1 MYPNTHKENN
11 YSSSLHTVRKGFDDM
26 INGSKMKKTTIWG
39 GLFSALLLC
48 ALMAIMPFS
57 SMVDNPVSET
67 DYTESETAEQKDDPF
82 HLPETIEQVEWEYAL
97 EDELQGMRDV
107 NQKAFVHDGEISVL
121 TSSEPLHYLEAG
133 AWENIDTNIVPTA
146 FGWEVSKN
154 VFKTTFS
161 SDVGAGVAVQM
172 DPNVDPIIVGIAP
185 QIVTLDEA
193 GVAPEMHH
201 VAPSHDAISVG
212 GNVIRYPVADGYD
225 LDYEVSSVQM
235 KQNLVIRQQPVLDES
250 VAWFGLREIIRL
262 PAGYALFIGDE
273 VVGEEIVSTQELMT
287 IRSLET
293 GEVLAEIPVP
303 VVLEPGAEEQYTAT
317 FFVSFTNGQIVL
329 TTAIDTDWLMDE
341 DRVFPLSLDPTIKR
355 TSSTGG
361 YCYRYYA
368 YCYSGNSRYFYRYN
382 ARIYYL
388 PWSKYQFSS
397 SNAMPSGSTTSSVK
411 WKQYVGY
418 SNTWGSSSYDAAIMM
433 TCGTASRYSYSIA
446 SASCSSTLLGMPS
459 SSQYG
464 NTKARK
470 MVSSIW
476 NSPSV
481 GTFSTGTGWKTVTV
495 NSAYEGIITNA
506 ANNSASIGMTH
517 INTNSN
523 YYYMYARYGGSYDS
537 YLEITYTGGS
547 DSTPPS
553 ADFVPY
559 EVTSYKEGARTFF
572 TTLTDPAGIDTT
584 SSGNPRL
591 FYKIGSGSWTGV
603 SASSIGT
610 CSSSAAKCRFKATTA
625 SISAGDSVD
634 YYWAFQ
640 DLAYAA
646 GMAQSNNFATLPA
659 GGSGSPSSNT
669 PPSTVFNF
677 DVEDVA
683 NAGTA
688 RKMTILTTDVHAG
701 NRYTPSKWF
710 DRQVTYYD
718 DNDEYV
724 FEFDTS
730 DCGSGASSCF
740 YATSYY
746 FYSQWQMQW
755 TTSPSSGYN
764 GLGGTKSGDAK
775 FHKDDFGYLSIT
787 TNNGPGMNLIY
798 VYDSTSNKWA
808 MVGLGDA
815 STGIDEPLS
824 GGDVE
829 PSYRSSYGYTQAYNI
844 KVPGDITGTFG
855 KFDFNNTYS
864 SSKANW
870 MCVGTNGWIYFFRS
884 TSSNPICTSGYYYIY
899 STSYRWSGFAM
910 GSGYYGRM
918 ASSGEVSS
926 KVGRVAPTPD
936 IYAPEIVHSAL
947 KDSHS
952 RDRTFTFEI
961 TDAGDPPSGLNTS
974 SAAGVGPTL
983 YYTITDPD
991 GTVNAQQSKVL
1002 SPDDTRANCIASTC
1016 VWSAEL
1022 TDIERGASL
1031 SYHTTARD
1039 ISTVSS
1045 GTNSVTTSANSF
1057 EVGDPNK
1064 VFIIEWHDMGYTN
1077 SYTCTYQV
1085 KLYDVTNE
1093 IEFHYDT
1100 GCRVYYDYATVGYQD
1115 STRTKG
1121 ATLRTEQGYM
1131 AGGNPHTNNY
1141 RITTDA
1147 SSHSSETFTAGLTEI
1162 TNYQTAIAGNSNGM
1176 PYGYYCAS
1184 SYYWNSYK
1192 NGCDANLDMPDGFT
1206 FDYFGNTFNGSSST
1220 SRVMISRQGSMS
1232 LKSTSS
1238 TQPERA
1244 MTTWYTTMPKL
1255 PYSSNTY
1262 SRANLIAPWWG
1273 YYTSYYCYDNT
1284 ALDCGVRYRVMP
1296 FEGKGTDIDADITQD
1311 TSWDLVDSPIRVNP
1325 SGDYL
1330 SVNANLNI
1338 EPGVVVQVAQGKG
1351 ISFDGACDTFTVSG
1365 NDTDGDN
1372 NHVRFEGQYGQTW
1385 TGIAFTDSCTT
1396 TDGTNDRH
1404 QFSYVDFVNTSDYA
1418 IAAGSRHGS
1427 SPSSNANVGN
1437 FTMDHVTFSNVK
1449 GAVSH
1454 GSGQGTVF
1462 DISDFEVNDASES
1475 CFLFPDDAIVTLTDG
1490 EMDGCNS
1497 DNSYQHGAVTDATSG
1512 ASSSST
1518 GTASGSLT
1526 VENVAI
1532 TDSEANLIRSFAEN
1546 IYISNV
1552 SATSSANQARYA
1564 LRLLGSGGSGTHS
1577 AVINN
1582 FTATSYGYGVKI
1594 GAEDS
1599 YSLTNVDIGTS
1610 TLTLSPGTSTTSG
1623 PVGDDAVIDSLEAG
1637 GMGIQ
1642 RTLPTMSNI
1651 DLGTGDLT
1659 ITGNSPSSTQ
1669 TSISDLDAGGIG
1681 VSGCGYNLYFGN
1693 VDISDTSDTGYL
1705 SGSCSS
1711 SAAQNTILVEGGTM
1725 ASSQSSNN
1733 IIYARN
1739 SKITLGGV
1747 AITGQ
1752 TAMGNYVAKASTNGR
1767 ITLIDVTFGGND
1779 CADAG
1784 GDAGNCWLEVSS
1796 SSGSIW
1802 LGGIGTATTF
1812 KEKNSVRT
1820 LKPGTTVT
1828 SFVMDSSGASL
1839 FMIGTQVTDSNG
1851 EADVWTISGT
1861 CVSAGCSSHDHGT
1874 YFDAYGPAGIHSAA
1888 NTSFGLGDDTFL
1900 RLTQPPITLSDS
1912 GMDCAY
1918 LATNQSMSALDTAGD
1933 GIYILDDGSILLDAD
1948 LTLDGCTIQMT
1959 ESKFII
1965 RSDATN
1971 SPTLTINN
1979 GGELEMIK
1987 GSGGTFSELKAAS
2000 AAYPLHITLGDGG
2013 TLDLQGVY
2021 ARNFAQDSTQQGA
2034 LIIGPGATVSLTDGT
2049 VVYGDAASSKDM
2061 ATIKVNGGTL
2071 SVLDASVINNGGTG
2085 TGIWF
2090 EQTSSTL
2097 SDITVSNA
2105 EVGMKSH
2112 NAAPIVNGF
2121 TLSNNDVGLDFYGG
2135 MSLPTIYRSTLLSGE
2150 SNGWT
2155 TYGFDLSSLIGK
2167 QYVQLGFES
2176 VFAGGNAH
2184 PRYNYYTSKYYNIY
2198 DRMQYEVT
2206 LDNGAVFNYSIDQAG
2221 KDSAGYW
2228 DDPTSDSSDYGGWGN
2243 YSCGLY
2249 GYVQNP
2255 AYRDYGYYYYFH
2267 NYGPYTQSSN
2277 GYYGANAEPDQFG
2290 FRWEAGETSTASSL
2304 YYPYH
2309 YWGYYWPSSQFGS
2322 NYQGGIYEPPS
2333 GFDGLWSNYNV
2344 CIDYAYT
2351 YYQSPGTGARLAMPI
2366 IDTLNTGTNSGTSG
2380 NIVGLKL
2387 YIDVLHKGADYYQDR
2402 LDFVGRSSNNH
2413 NDMGDWARESG
2424 KPTFTQGT
2432 ITGADI
2438 GIEIGG
2444 NFAAAVVENV
2454 EITSPTTTG
2463 LKVSGSTAS
2472 SFDYLNV
2479 SGGSYGA
2486 YTTLTSRGK
2495 LHLKNIDFDNQGVA
2509 GVSYLKDIAGSI
2521 SGSVTNSAGAA
2532 ISYGVLTTAER
2543 NLGIDLSGNA
2553 IGVLTAGSGDINLE
2567 GNTFANA
2574 KDFVISGS
2582 STVTFIDGTVDE
2594 STVDVSGNGVF
2605 NRARS
2610 LIASITADSNDV
2622 VGAEVYLMD
2631 SSGKPTGNGVTDA
2644 NGDADGIIYYTAVVN
2659 KAGLTNPVL
2668 AGYKLATVAQIG
2680 AYSSSTADFRYYY
2693 DSVTLDANAATIAD
2707 VALTNKFDARV
2718 CYSFTSTSY
2727 HMIAPCA
2734 SSLSTNG
2741 KRTIGTMVEYG
2752 YYGAVDWDMS
2762 GKTIMVDAPY
2772 MYLKGKSG
2780 TNINDWSDSTIIN
2793 TGSYDYYGTTNYRS
2807 TYPYNAKFHVE
2818 NSTMIALS
2826 GVDENTGVPFGFDL
2840 GYYAWSDVNPYY
2852 KNSTFIGL
2860 QTIAAANEYGNVM
2873 PDRFVVEDNIIV
2885 SNTPVVPGSTSFYYD
2900 EMCVVNGAVNG
2911 ASVARNQFSG
2921 CAIGVRSMNT
2931 IYSYYYGRST
2941 WGADNM
2947 TIEGNTFDG
2956 GVLDVWFAL
2965 GSYSD
2970 DNVVKDNIHTGATQT
2985 EYAIYAQDRNTVR
2998 PVIEGNTIYNSK
3010 EPIYMRGAL
3019 GWDISENT
3027 IYGDGNS
3034 GHAGIYVKDGYGS
3047 IDGNILIDADGGIL
3061 VDGLSYGYS
3070 ASVTNNEIYQS
3081 NGRTAVS
3088 AVGIWAEDCG
3098 TSTLETGGNDITIM
3112 GNALVTDG
3120 CDIEDTGSVFT
3131 GTGGSGGMVYTVNIM
3146 AGYFAPQNLS
3156 INEGDTVKWRL
3167 QNYSS
3172 GTNYQHGTISN
3183 DTDGSGSPLWDSGAM
3198 NLGGTFTHLFTTA
3211 GTYNY
3216 SCTNHPTTMWGT
3228 ITVASGSTSSFT
3240 SIGLDVVGSNDD
3252 VSLNGTEISG
3262 FTTAYEQSGGSLF
3275 LNGGADLEGG
3285 DYAVDI
3291 DGTDVSSDGG
3301 MLSATSATGVGLYFT
3316 GGGALAL
3323 VDLSTDAPQGVYI
3336 DGSTDGLFDWNG
3348 GTVYSGTGLYAVDKA
3363 EGDIQNMTW
3372 TDASTQIYAGSDTKI
3387 TSVGNTL
3394 DENKLVVVTGAEVH
3408 EANLLDLNVNH
3419 LGAASSNVGLL
3430 ITSESGN
3437 KAAYVSPDMR
3447 NTGVLAVGTSG
3458 DAGDLSDWFGNVD
3471 NPSDDLMPGV
3481 MSSDGAGE
3489 DFMATWDET
3498 NLFLALTGVD
3508 MDNGDLMIFLD
3519 TADDGSTDGWEW
3531 DGTTPS
3537 LGYSANYAFW
3547 AEDGSDSP
3555 NDGDTTY
3562 SYSLKKWR
3570 GDKWDDSLGCTNM
3583 AAHVGWTDNTNTEL
3597 KIPWDCIGSPSN
3609 RWVRMSVVV
3618 LEETGGVVAS
3628 NHPSTGYLSMNL
3640 GKANLGDG
3648 TLSDE
3653 RLNYRSYIGSN
3664 SPSPSEDYNILAKV
3678 AADCAEDWG
3687 NIDGLDMSENRDEDI
3702 DILRACPIITG
3713 IEDVSYDEDSGAQTI
3728 SLTDKADDVQDSAAS
3743 LSWTL
3748 ESDVDADGDLLTVVL
3763 VAHDLTITPKDN
3775 EFGTYLILL
3784 TVEDSNGLSASKSM
3798 LITVNNVNDA
3808 PTICNTGRTD
3818 CMPVFSDDGFDNLNV
3833 LDEGFGSHSKPLGL
3847 IANSAG
3853 SYITDQANEQ
3863 TQTLSN
3869 SENVPQ
3875 AYIFGAS
3882 VPAECGAFSVAVANN
3897 ELSITEVADNELGG
3911 VCTVTLTLSDG
3922 ASVNDAATSV
3932 DVDFTVN
3939 PVNDVPVIPEYDVN
3953 TDAHL
3958 TTGEGVAVATPWS
3971 VSVTEDTGCVNAVC
3985 ANTDALTFDLSGLK
3999 ADNDHNDADLTWT
4012 WVETSSCD
4020 VDNYFEDISFN
4031 GNDLEFTLIQDAAT
4045 NVPSEEIDFLDD
4057 GGIHQQVPLSGEYC
4071 PIKVVLSDSPSAPS
4085 YIPNY
4090 GLTTA
4095 TYNQETTSTIFSIR
4109 VENTREMVADYL
4121 LDVDTGFDFN
4131 SVNFIMPGTNIPIDV
4146 DIQHEGDEGPY
4157 KYDQLLKVQ
4166 FLSNGAG
4173 GLATRDTQFIVPPAW
4188 GQSVSLG
4195 SKVLIDESTT
4205 RVGVRVDVLT
4215 CKAASC
4221 PSPSAATPTDFITN
4235 SPAAHR
4241 AADTPNSAWS
4251 EPGAIGYDATTGV
4264 YSQRRPALE
4273 DGNWSNNAMFSSLI
4287 ASDPSGILDSG
4298 QDLPVMV
4305 DTMAPSAV
4313 PSFAPGLV
4321 AISAAGLFVAGLMLA
4336 SQRRIDDDEEFV
4348 QSALV
4353 DDEQAVSPV
4362 IATILMV
4369 AITVVLSGVV
4379 YVWASDLAD
4388 QPSKSVPRI
4397 AFKVEKTD
4405 PGTNGYWSIIVT
4417 SAKEPI
4423 ATQATVV
4430 MVEWVN
4436 DTGSQI
4442 ESFKLSDSEGTYGF
4456 APVNSESF
4464 ITFSDSIKCEA
4475 ADECT
4480 STYGDGD
4487 AIHIRMSDPSGF
4499 LLKDN
4504 GVRVTLKYV
4513 PQGVGTA
4520 SVLKTFNLEI

>member
-1 MYPNTHKENN
+1 MYPNTHKGNKD
-11 YSSSLHTVRKGFDDM
+11 SSGLHTVRKGFDDM

-57 SMVDNPVSET
+57 SMVDNQVSET
-67 DYTESETAEQKDDPF
+67 DYTGSETAEQKDDPF
-82 HLPETIEQVEWEYAL
+82 RLPETIEQVDWEYAL
-97 EDELQGMRDV
+97 EDELQGMRDL

-121 TSSEPLHYLEAG
+121 TSSDPLHYLEAG
-133 AWENIDTNIVPTA
+133 VWEDIDTNIVPTA
-146 FGWEVSKN
+146 FGWEVTKN
-154 VFKTTFS
+154 IFKTSFA

-193 GVAPEMHH
+193 GVAPSMHH
-201 VAPSHDAISVG
+201 VGPAHDAISVG
-212 GNVIRYPVADGYD
+212 GNVIRYPVAEGYD
-225 LDYEVSSVQM
+225 LDYEVSSLQM
-235 KQNLVIRQQPVLDES
+235 KQNLIIRQQPVIDES

-262 PAGYALFIGDE
+262 PAGYALFIGNE
-273 VVGEEIVSTQELMT
+273 EVGEEIVSTQELMT

-303 VVLEPGAEEQYTAT
+303 MVMEPGAEEQYTAT
-317 FFVSFTNGQIVL
+317 YFVSFTNGQITL
-329 TTAIDTDWLMDE
+329 TTAIDADWLMDE

-355 TSSTGG
+355 VSSAGG
-361 YCYRYYA
+361 YCYRYYNN
-368 YCYSGNSRYFYRYN
+368 CYSGDYRYFYRNYGT
-382 ARIYYL
+382 IYYL
-388 PWSKYQFSS
+388 PWNKYQFGS
-397 SNAMPSGSTTSSVK
+397 SNAMPSGATTSSVK
-411 WKQYVGY
+411 WKQYVTY

-433 TCGTASRYSYSIA
+433 TCGTASQYSYSIA
-446 SASCSSTLLGMPS
+446 SASCSSTPLPVSAG
-459 SSQYG
+459 YG
-464 NTKARK
+464 GTAQAK

-481 GTFSTGTGWKTVTV
+481 GTFTTGTGWKTVTL
-495 NSAYEGIITNA
+495 SSSKASIITNA
-506 ANNSASIGMTH
+506 ANNSDAIGMTH
-517 INTNSN
+517 INNNNN
-523 YYYMYARYGGSYDS
+523 YYYMYAYNYNTYNS

-547 DSTPPS
+547 DGAAPS

-572 TTLTDPAGIDTT
+572 TTLSDGAGIDTT

-591 FYKIGSGSWTGV
+591 YYKINSGSWTGV
-603 SASSIGT
+603 SATSIGT
-610 CSSSAAKCRFKATTA
+610 CSSSASKCQFKATTA

-640 DLAYAA
+640 DLAYSA
-646 GMAQSNNFATLPA
+646 GMALSNNFATLPA
-659 GGSGSPSSNT
+659 GGSGSPSST
-669 PPSTVFNF
+669 TAPTTVFNF
-677 DVEDVA
+677 DVDDVA

-688 RKMTILTTDVHAG
+688 NKMTILVTDVHAG
-701 NRYTPSKWF
+701 AQFTPTKWF

-718 DNDEYV
+718 SSDEYV
-724 FEFDTS
+724 FEYDTS
-730 DCGSGASSCF
+730 DCGSGSSSCF
-740 YATSYY
+740 WAASYY
-746 FYSQWQMQW
+746 FYSQWEMKW
-755 TTSPSSGYN
+755 TTTPSSGYN
-764 GLGGTKSGDAK
+764 GLGGTTSGSTK
-775 FHKDDFGYLSIT
+775 FHKDDGGYLTIT

-815 STGIDEPLS
+815 TTGIDEPLT
-824 GGDVE
+824 GGNVE
-829 PSYRSSYGYTQAYNI
+829 STYRTTYGYTQAYNI

-855 KFDFNNTYS
+855 KFDFNATYS

-870 MCVGTNGWIYFFRS
+870 MCVSTNGWIYFFRS
-884 TSSNPICTSGYYYIY
+884 TNSNPICTSGYYYIY

-918 ASSGEVSS
+918 ASSGSVSS

-936 IYAPEIVHSAL
+936 IYAPAVDHSPM

-952 RDRTFTFEI
+952 RDRTFTFTI

-974 SAAGVGPTL
+974 SAVGVGPTL
-983 YYTITDPD
+983 YYTITDVD
-991 GTVNAQQSKVL
+991 GTVNAEQSKVL
-1002 SPDDTRANCIASTC
+1002 SPDDTRANCVADTC

-1022 TDIERGASL
+1022 TDLVRGSSI
-1031 SYHTTARD
+1031 SYHMEARD

-1045 GTNSVTTSANSF
+1045 GVNIVTTSATSF
-1057 EVGDPNK
+1057 EVGDPTK

-1077 SYTCTYQV
+1077 LFTCTYQV
-1085 KLYDVTNE
+1085 RLYDVTNE

-1100 GCRVYYDYATVGYQD
+1100 GCQVYYDYATVGYQD

-1121 ATLRTEQGYM
+1121 ATLRTEKGYLY
-1131 AGGNPHTNNY
+1131 GGNPHTNNY

-1147 SSHSSETFTAGLTEI
+1147 NSHSSETFTAGLTEI
-1162 TNYQTAIAGNSNGM
+1162 TNYQTAISGSSTGM

-1184 SYYWNSYK
+1184 SSYWNSYK
-1192 NGCDANLDMPDGFT
+1192 AGCDANIDLPDGFT

-1220 SRVMISRQGSMS
+1220 SRVMINRMGAMY

-1238 TQPERA
+1238 TAPERA

-1255 PYSSNTY
+1255 PYSGNAF

-1273 YYTSYYCYDNT
+1273 YYTSYYCYDT
-1284 ALDCGVRYRVMP
+1284 TSLDCGVRYRVMP
-1296 FEGKGTDIDADITQD
+1296 FEGKGTDVDADITQD
-1311 TSWDLVDSPIRVNP
+1311 TSWDLVDSPIRINP

-1351 ISFDGACDTFTVSG
+1351 ISFDGACDEFTISG
-1365 NDTDGDN
+1365 NDTD
-1372 NHVRFEGQYGQTW
+1372 HVRFEGQYGQTW
-1385 TGIAFTDSCTT
+1385 TGIAFTNSCGLT
-1396 TDGTNDRH
+1396 TDGSGGEGRH
-1404 QFSYVDFVNTSDYA
+1404 MFSHVDFVNTTDYA

-1497 DNSYQHGAVTDATSG
+1497 DNSYQHGAVTDATS
-1512 ASSSST
+1512 ASGSST

-1526 VENVAI
+1526 IENVVI

-1552 SATSSANQARYA
+1552 SASSSGYQQRYA

-1582 FTATSYGYGVKI
+1582 FTATSYGYGAKI
-1594 GAEDS
+1594 TAED
-1599 YSLTNVDIGTS
+1599 YYKLTNVNIGVHA
-1610 TLTLSPGTSTTSG
+1610 LTISPGTSTANG
-1623 PVGDDAVIDSLEAG
+1623 PVGADAVIDVLTAG
-1637 GMGIQ
+1637 SVWID
-1642 RTLPTMSNI
+1642 RTLPTMSDITLQN
-1651 DLGTGDLT
+1651 DLT
-1659 ITGNSPSSTQ
+1659 ISGNSPSSAQ
-1669 TSISDLDAGGIG
+1669 TRITDLDASGIS
-1681 VSGCGYNLYFGN
+1681 VTGCGYNLYFGN

-1711 SAAQNTILVEGGTM
+1711 SAAPNTILVEGGTM

-1747 AITGQ
+1747 DITGQ

-1767 ITLIDVTFGGND
+1767 ITLIDVTFRGDD
-1779 CADAG
+1779 CADAS
-1784 GDAGNCWLEVSS
+1784 GDTGDCWLEVSS

-1812 KEKNSVRT
+1812 KEKDGIRT

-1828 SFVMDSSGASL
+1828 TFALDNMGSSL
-1839 FMIGTQVTDSNG
+1839 FMVGTQVTGANG
-1851 EADVWTISGT
+1851 EADAWTISGSCDT
-1861 CVSAGCSSHDHGT
+1861 NGCSSHDYGT
-1874 YFDAYGPAGIHSAA
+1874 YFDAYGPAGINSSANA
-1888 NTSFGLGDDTFL
+1888 SFGIGDDTFL
-1900 RLTQPPITLSDS
+1900 KLSQPPITLGDS
-1912 GMDCAY
+1912 GMDCAW
-1918 LATNQSMSALDTAGD
+1918 LAANSTMSALDPAPKD
-1933 GIYILDDGSILLDAD
+1933 GVYILDDGSILLDAD
-1948 LTLDGCTIQMT
+1948 LSLDGCTIQMT

-1971 SPTLTINN
+1971 SPTLSISN
-1979 GGELEMIK
+1979 GGKLVMIK
-1987 GSGGTFSELKAAS
+1987 GVGGTFSELKAAS
-2000 AAYPLHITLGDGG
+2000 AAYPMHIAIGDGG

-2034 LIIGPGATVSLTDGT
+2034 LIVGPGATVSLTDGT
-2049 VVYGDAASSKDM
+2049 VVYGDAASSTDM
-2061 ATIKVNGGTL
+2061 ATIKVDGGFL
-2071 SVLDASVINNGGTG
+2071 SVDDASVINNGGTG

-2112 NAAPIVNGF
+2112 NAAPEVNGF
-2121 TLSNNDVGLDFYGG
+2121 TLSNNDVGLAFYGG

-2155 TYGFDLSSLIGK
+2155 TYAFDLSSLIGSGR
-2167 QYVQLGFES
+2167 YVQLGFES
-2176 VFAGGNAH
+2176 VYAGGNAH
-2184 PRYNYYTSKYYNIY
+2184 PRYNYATSKYYNIY

-2206 LDNGAVFNYSIDQAG
+2206 LDDGTVFNYSLDQAG

-2228 DDPTSDSSDYGGWGN
+2228 NDQTSENADYGGWGN

-2249 GYVQNP
+2249 GYSQNP
-2255 AYRDYGYYYYFH
+2255 AYQDYGYWYYFH
-2267 NYGPYTQSSN
+2267 YYGPYTMSSN
-2277 GYYGANAEPDQFG
+2277 GYYGADAEPDDFG
-2290 FRWEAGETSTASSL
+2290 FRWEEGETSTASSL

-2309 YWGYYWPSSQFGS
+2309 YWGYYWPVSQFGS
-2322 NYQGGIYEPPS
+2322 NYQGGIYAPPS
-2333 GFDGLWSNYNV
+2333 GFDGLWGNYNV

-2351 YYQSPGTGARLAMPI
+2351 YYQSPGTGNRLAMPI
-2366 IDTLNTGTNSGTSG
+2366 IDVQNTGTNPGTSG

-2387 YIDVLHKGADYYQDR
+2387 YIDVLHHNADYYQDR
-2402 LDFVGRSSNNH
+2402 LDFVGRSSNDHDN
-2413 NDMGDWARESG
+2413 MGDWARESG
-2424 KPTFTQGT
+2424 KPTFTAGT

-2444 NFAAAVVENV
+2444 NFAAAEVQNVV
-2454 EITSPTTTG
+2454 ISSPTTAG
-2463 LKVSGSTAS
+2463 LKVSGSTAA
-2472 SFDYLNV
+2472 SFDNLVV
-2479 SGGSYGA
+2479 SGGNYGA

-2495 LHLKNIDFDNQGVA
+2495 LHLTNVDFDNQGVA
-2509 GVSYLKDIAGSI
+2509 GVSYLKDMAGTLSGSI
-2521 SGSVTNSAGAA
+2521 TNSAGAA
-2532 ISYGVLTTAER
+2532 VSYGALTTGEI

-2553 IGVLTAGSGDINLE
+2553 IGVSTAGSGDINLD
-2567 GNTFANA
+2567 GNTFANTN
-2574 KDFVISGS
+2574 DFVISGS
-2582 STVTFIDGTVDE
+2582 STVTFVDGTVDE
-2594 STVDVSGNGVF
+2594 DTVDVTGNGVF

-2610 LIASITADSNDV
+2610 LIASLTADSNDV

-2631 SSGKPTGNGVTDA
+2631 SSGKPTGTGVTDA
-2644 NGDADGIIYYTAVVN
+2644 NGDAIGIIYYTAVVN

-2668 AGYKLATVAQIG
+2668 SGYRLATVAQIG
-2680 AYSSSTADFRYYY
+2680 TYSSSNADFRYYY
-2693 DSVTLDANAATIAD
+2693 DSVTLDPDAATTAD
-2707 VALTNKFDARV
+2707 VSLTDKFDARI
-2718 CYSFTSTSY
+2718 CYGFSSASY
-2727 HMIAPCA
+2727 SMVAQCA
-2734 SSLSTNG
+2734 SGLSTNG
-2741 KRTIGTMVEYG
+2741 KRTIGSLTEYG

-2762 GKTIMVDAPY
+2762 GKTIMVDAPF
-2772 MYLKGKSG
+2772 MYIRGESG
-2780 TNINDWSDSTIIN
+2780 TNINNWSDSTIIN
-2793 TGSYDYYGTTNYRS
+2793 TGAYSYYGTTRYS
-2807 TYPYNAKFHVE
+2807 ATYPYNAKFHVE

-2826 GVDENTGVPFGFDL
+2826 GVDDNTGVPNGFDL
-2840 GYYAWSDVNPYY
+2840 GYYAWSDLNPHY

-2860 QTIAAANEYGNVM
+2860 ATIAAANEYGNVM
-2873 PDRFVVEDNIIV
+2873 PDEFIVEDNIIV
-2885 SNTPVVPGSTSFYYD
+2885 SNTPVIPGSTSFFYD
-2900 EMCVVNGAVNG
+2900 EMCVVNGGVNDAVI
-2911 ASVARNQFSG
+2911 ARNKFYD
-2921 CAIGVRSMNT
+2921 CAIGVRSMNM
-2931 IYSYYYGRST
+2931 IYYSYYTQSE

-2947 TIEGNTFDG
+2947 TIEDNSFDG

-2970 DNVVKDNIHTGATQT
+2970 DNVVRNNIHTGATQT

-3019 GWDISENT
+3019 DWEISDNT
-3027 IYGDGNS
+3027 IYGDGNA

-3047 IDGNILIDADGGIL
+3047 IDGNTLVDADGGIL
-3061 VDGLSYGYS
+3061 VDGLSYGYT
-3070 ASVTNNEIYQS
+3070 ASVTNNVIYQS

-3146 AGYFAPQNLS
+3146 ESYFSPQNLNIS
-3156 INEGDTVKWRL
+3156 EGDTVKWRL
-3167 QNYSS
+3167 QNYSA

-3183 DTDGSGSPLWDSGAM
+3183 DTDGSGVPLWDSGAM
-3198 NLGGTFTHLFTTA
+3198 NLGASFTHLFDTA
-3211 GTYNY
+3211 GTYEY
-3216 SCTNHPTTMWGT
+3216 KCTNHPSTMWGT

-3252 VSLNGTEISG
+3252 ISLNGTEISG

-3275 LNGGADLEGG
+3275 LNGGANLEGG

-3301 MLSATSATGVGLYFT
+3301 MLSATSETGVGLYFT

-3323 VDLSTDAPQGVYI
+3323 VDLSTDASRGVYI

-3372 TDASTQIYAGSDTKI
+3372 SAASTQIYAGSDTKI

-3394 DENKLVVVTGAEVH
+3394 DVDKLIVVTGAEVH

-3419 LGAASSNVGLL
+3419 LGAASTNVGLM
-3430 ITSESGN
+3430 IISDSGN

-3447 NTGVLAVGTSG
+3447 NTGILAVAG
-3458 DAGDLSDWFGNVD
+3458 DAGDLSDWVGNVD

-3508 MDNGDLMIFLD
+3508 MDNADLMIFLD
-3519 TADDGSTDGWEW
+3519 TADDGSTDGWKW

-3583 AAHVGWTDNTNTEL
+3583 AAHIGWTDNSNTEL

-3618 LEETGGVVAS
+3618 LEESGGTVAS
-3628 NHPSTGYLSMNL
+3628 NHPSSGYLSINL
-3640 GKANLGDG
+3640 GKSNLGDG

-3678 AADCAEDWG
+3678 NADCAEDWG

-3713 IEDVSYDEDSGAQTI
+3713 VEDVSYDEDSGAHTI
-3728 SLTDKADDVQDSAAS
+3728 SLTDKADDVQDSQAS

-3763 VAHDLTITPKDN
+3763 VGHDLIITPKDH

-3784 TVEDSNGLSASKSM
+3784 TVEDSNGLSVSKSM
-3798 LITVNNVNDA
+3798 LITINNVNDA

-3875 AYIFGAS
+3875 AYTFVAS
-3882 VPAECGAFSVAVANN
+3882 VPSECDAFSVAVANN
-3897 ELSITEVADNELGG
+3897 ELTITEVADNEKGG
-3911 VCTVTLTLSDG
+3911 VCTITLSLSDG
-3922 ASVNDAATSV
+3922 ANVNDAATNV

-3953 TDAHL
+3953 TAAHI
-3958 TTGEGVAVATPWS
+3958 TTGEGIAVATPWS
-3971 VSVTEDTGCVNAVC
+3971 VTVIEDTGCLDAVC
-3985 ANTDALTFDLSGLK
+3985 ENTDALTFDLSGLK
-3999 ADNDHNDADLTWT
+3999 ADNDHNDVDLTWT
-4012 WVETSSCD
+4012 WEETSSCD

-4031 GNDLEFTLIQDAAT
+4031 GDDLEFTLIQDAAT

-4057 GGIHQQVPLSGEYC
+4057 GGIHQQVPLSGEFC
-4071 PIKVVLSDSPSAPS
+4071 PIKVVLSDTLDAPS

-4090 GLTTA
+4090 DLLSTA
-4095 TYNQETTSTIFSIR
+4095 TYNQESTSTIFSIR
-4109 VENTREMVADYL
+4109 VDNTREMVADYL
-4121 LDVDTGFDFN
+4121 LDVDYGFDFN

-4146 DIQHEGDEGPY
+4146 NIQHEGDEGPY

-4173 GLATRDTQFIVPPAW
+4173 GLTTRDTQFIVPPAW
-4188 GQSVSLG
+4188 GQSVNLG
-4195 SKVLIDESTT
+4195 SKVLVDESTN

-4221 PSPSAATPTDFITN
+4221 PSPSAATPTDFISN

-4241 AADTPNSAWS
+4241 AADTPNSPWS
-4251 EPGAIGYDATTGV
+4251 EPGAIGYDTTTGV

-4273 DGNWSNNAMFSSLI
+4273 DGNWSNNVMFSSLI
-4287 ASDPSGILDSG
+4287 ASDPSGILNSG
-4298 QDLPVMV
+4298 QDLPIMV

-4321 AISAAGLFVAGLMLA
+4321 AISAAGLFVAGLVLA
-4336 SQRRIDDDEEFV
+4336 SQRRMDDDEEFV

-4369 AITVVLSGVV
+4369 AITVVLAGVV

-4397 AFKVEKTD
+4397 AFKVEKTN

-4456 APVNSESF
+4456 APINSESF
-4464 ITFSDSIKCEA
+4464 ITFSDSIKCEE
-4475 ADECT
+4475 DQCT

-4487 AIHIRMSDPSGF
+4487 AIHIRMSDESGY
-4499 LLKDN
+4499 LLTD
-4504 GVRVTLKYV
+4504 GLRITLKYV
-4513 PQGVGTA
+4513 PQGLGTA
-4520 SVLKTFNLEI
+4520 SVLRTFNLEI

>member
-1 MYPNTHKENN
+1 
-11 YSSSLHTVRKGFDDM
+11 M

-48 ALMAIMPFS
+48 ALMALMPFS
-57 SMVDNPVSET
+57 SMVDNQVSET

-82 HLPETIEQVEWEYAL
+82 RLPETIEQVEWEYAL
-97 EDELQGMRDV
+97 EDELQGMRDI
-107 NQKAFVHDGEISVL
+107 NQKAFVHDGQISVL
-121 TSSEPLHYLEAG
+121 TSSDPLHYLEAG
-133 AWENIDTNIVPTA
+133 TWEDIDTNIVPTA
-146 FGWEVSKN
+146 FGWEVVKN
-154 VFKTTFS
+154 VFKTAFP

-193 GVAPEMHH
+193 GVAPSIHR
-201 VAPSHDAISVG
+201 VGPTHDAISVG

-225 LDYEVSSVQM
+225 LDYEVSSLEM

-262 PAGYALFIGDE
+262 PADYALFIGDE
-273 VVGEEIVSTQELMT
+273 MVGEEIVSTQEMMT

-303 VVLEPGAEEQYTAT
+303 VVLEPGAEEEYTAT
-317 FFVSFTNGQIVL
+317 YFVSFTNGQIIL

-355 TSSTGG
+355 VTNAGG

-368 YCYSGNSRYFYRYN
+368 NCYSGNYRYFYRNYGT
-382 ARIYYL
+382 IYYL
-388 PWSKYQFSS
+388 PWNKYQFTSA
-397 SNAMPSGSTTSSVK
+397 NAMPSGSTTTSVK
-411 WKQYVGY
+411 WKQYISY
-418 SNTWGSSSYDAAIMM
+418 SNTWGSNSYNAAIMM
-433 TCGTASRYSYSIA
+433 TCGTAARYSWSIA
-446 SASCSSTLLGMPS
+446 SATCSSTPLPVSMG
-459 SSQYG
+459 YG
-464 NTKARK
+464 GTAQRK

-481 GTFSTGTGWKTVTV
+481 GTFSTGTGWKTVTLSS
-495 NSAYEGIITNA
+495 SASSVITNA
-506 ANNSASIGMTH
+506 ANNSDAIGMTH
-517 INTNSN
+517 RNMNNN
-523 YYYMYARYGGSYDS
+523 YYYMYAYNTGSYNS
-537 YLEITYTGGS
+537 YLEITYFGGS
-547 DSTPPS
+547 DSTAPA
-553 ADFVPY
+553 ADFTPY

-572 TTLTDPAGIDTT
+572 TTLSDSAGIDTT

-591 FYKIGSGSWTGV
+591 YYKVNSGSWTGV
-603 SASSIGT
+603 SATSIGT
-610 CSSSAAKCRFKATTA
+610 CSSSAAKCQFKATTV
-625 SISAGDSVD
+625 SINAGDSVD

-640 DLAYAA
+640 DLAYSA

-659 GGSGSPSSNT
+659 GGSGSPSSTTAPTN
-669 PPSTVFNF
+669 VFTF
-677 DVEDVA
+677 DVDDVA

-688 RKMTILTTDVHAG
+688 KKMTILTTDVHAG
-701 NRYTPSKWF
+701 NRFTPTKWF

-718 DNDEYV
+718 SSDEYV

-730 DCGSGASSCF
+730 DCGTGANSCF

-755 TTSPSSGYN
+755 TTTPSNGYN
-764 GLGGTKSGDAK
+764 GMGGTASGNVK
-775 FHKDDFGYLSIT
+775 FHKDDGGYLSIT

-798 VYDSTSNKWA
+798 VYDSASNKWA
-808 MVGLGDA
+808 MVGLDT

-824 GGDVE
+824 GGDE
-829 PSYRSSYGYTQAYNI
+829 ESGARSTYGYTQAYNV

-855 KFDFNNTYS
+855 KFDFNATYS
-864 SSKANW
+864 SSKSNW
-870 MCVGTNGWIYFFRS
+870 MCVTTNGWLYFFRS
-884 TSSNPICTSGYYYIY
+884 TSSNPLCTSSYYNIY
-899 STSYRWSGFAM
+899 STSYKWSGFAM
-910 GSGYYGRM
+910 GTGYYGRM
-918 ASSGEVSS
+918 ASSGVVSS
-926 KVGRVAPTPD
+926 KVGNVAPTPD
-936 IYAPEIVHSAL
+936 VSPPEVDHGAM

-952 RDRTFTFEI
+952 RDRTFSFKVL
-961 TDAGDPPSGLNTS
+961 DAGDPPAGLNTT
-974 SAAGVGPTL
+974 SAVGVGPTL
-983 YYTITDPD
+983 YYTITDAD

-1002 SPDDTRANCIASTC
+1002 SPDDTRANCVSSSCT
-1016 VWSAEL
+1016 WSAEL
-1022 TDIERGASL
+1022 TDLERGSEI
-1031 SYHTTARD
+1031 SYHMTAED
-1039 ISTVSS
+1039 ISTASS
-1045 GTNSVTTSANSF
+1045 GINTVTTSANSF
-1057 EVGDPNK
+1057 EVGDPTK
-1064 VFIIEWHDMGYTN
+1064 VFIVEWHDMGYT
-1077 SYTCTYQV
+1077 STYTCNYQV
-1085 KLYDVTNE
+1085 KMYDVTNE

-1100 GCRVYYDYATVGYQD
+1100 NCKASYDYATVGYQD

-1121 ATLRTEQGYM
+1121 ATLRSSAGYING
-1131 AGGNPHTNNY
+1131 ANPHANNY

-1147 SSHSSETFTAGLTEI
+1147 NGHGSETFTAGLTEI
-1162 TNYQTAIAGNSNGM
+1162 TNYQTAIAGSSNGY

-1184 SYYWNSYK
+1184 SYYWNTYK
-1192 NGCDANLDMPDGFT
+1192 AGCDANIDMPDGFT
-1206 FDYFGNTFNGSSST
+1206 FEYFGNTFNGSDST
-1220 SRVMISRQGSMS
+1220 SRVMINRMGAMY

-1238 TQPERA
+1238 TSPERA
-1244 MTTWYTTMPKL
+1244 MTTWYSNMPDL
-1255 PYSSNTY
+1255 PYSSNTF

-1273 YYTSYYCYDNT
+1273 YYSSYYCYDNS

-1338 EPGVVVQVAQGKG
+1338 EAGVVVQVAQGKG
-1351 ISFDGACDTFTVSG
+1351 ISFDGGCDTFTVTG

-1372 NHVRFEGQYGQTW
+1372 NHVLFEGQYSQTW
-1385 TGIAFTDSCTT
+1385 TGIAFTNSCTT
-1396 TDGTNDRH
+1396 GTDDRH
-1404 QFSYVDFVNTSDYA
+1404 QFSYVDFANTTDYA

-1437 FTMDHVTFSNVK
+1437 FTMDHVTFTNVK

-1462 DISDFEVNDASES
+1462 DISHFEVNDASES
-1475 CFLFPDDAIVTLTDG
+1475 CFLFPEDSIVTLYDG
-1490 EMDGCNS
+1490 SMDGCNQDYS
-1497 DNSYQHGAVTDATSG
+1497 MQHGAVTDATSG
-1512 ASSSST
+1512 ASGTSS
-1518 GTASGSLT
+1518 GTVGGSLT
-1526 VENVAI
+1526 IENVSIAN
-1532 TDSEANLIRSFAEN
+1532 SEANLIRSFAED

-1552 SATSSANQARYA
+1552 SASNTAGLHDSVFARYS
-1564 LRLLGSGGSGTHS
+1564 LRLLGSGGSGSHQ

-1582 FTATSYGYGVKI
+1582 FDATMYDYGAKITA
-1594 GAEDS
+1594 ADS
-1599 YSLTNVDIGTS
+1599 YSLTNVNVGDHRMA
-1610 TLTLSPGTSTTSG
+1610 LFPGTTTTVG
-1623 PVGDDAVIDSLEAG
+1623 PVGDDAVVDTLTAG
-1637 GMGIQ
+1637 SMEIS
-1642 RTLPTMSNI
+1642 RTLPTMSDI

-1659 ITGNSPSSTQ
+1659 IMGNSPSSAQAT
-1669 TSISDLDAGGIG
+1669 ISDLEAGGIS
-1681 VSGCGYNLYFGN
+1681 VTGCGYNLHFI
-1693 VDISDTSDTGYL
+1693 DAAISDTSDTGYL

-1711 SAAQNTILVEGGTM
+1711 SAAPNTIFVEGGTM
-1725 ASSQSSNN
+1725 ASSTSSNN
-1733 IIYARN
+1733 MIYARN

-1747 AITGQ
+1747 DITGQ

-1767 ITLIDVTFGGND
+1767 ITLIDVSFGGND

-1784 GDAGNCWLEVSS
+1784 GDTGDCWLEVSS

-1812 KEKNSVRT
+1812 KEKDGIRT

-1828 SFVMDSSGASL
+1828 SFVMDGSGASL
-1839 FMIGTQVTDSNG
+1839 FMVGSQVTDSNG
-1851 EADVWTISGT
+1851 EADVWTISGSCDT
-1861 CVSAGCSSHDHGT
+1861 NGCSSHDHGT

-1888 NTSFGLGDDTFL
+1888 NTTFGIGDDTFL

-1912 GMDCAY
+1912 GMDCTWLSNNA
-1918 LATNQSMSALDTAGD
+1918 SMSALDPDGD
-1933 GIYILDDGSILLDAD
+1933 DIYVLDDGSILLEAD
-1948 LTLDGCTIQMT
+1948 LSLDGCTLRLT
-1959 ESKFII
+1959 ESKFIV
-1965 RSDATN
+1965 RSDAT
-1971 SPTLTINN
+1971 STPTLTISN

-1987 GSGGTFSELKAAS
+1987 GAGGTFSELKAAS
-2000 AAYPLHITLGDGG
+2000 SAYPLHISIEDGG
-2013 TLDLQGVY
+2013 TLDLQGTY

-2034 LIIGPGATVSLTDGT
+2034 LIVGPGATVSLTDGS
-2049 VVYGDAASSKDM
+2049 VVYGDAASSTDM
-2061 ATIKVNGGTL
+2061 ATIKVDRGTL
-2071 SVLDASVINNGGTG
+2071 YANDASVINNGGTG

-2090 EQTSSTL
+2090 EQTASTL

-2112 NAAPIVNGF
+2112 NAAPVVNGF
-2121 TLSNNDVGLDFYGG
+2121 TLSNNEVGLDFFGG
-2135 MSLPTIYRSTLLSGE
+2135 MSLPTIYRSTILSGE
-2150 SNGWT
+2150 STGWQT
-2155 TYGFDLSSLIGK
+2155 HSLDLTSLIGK

-2206 LDNGAVFNYSIDQAG
+2206 LTDGTVFNYSLDQAG

-2228 DDPTSDSSDYGGWGN
+2228 DDSTSDNSDYGGWGN
-2243 YSCGLY
+2243 YSCSYY
-2249 GYVQNP
+2249 GYTQNP
-2255 AYRDYGYYYYFH
+2255 AFRDYGYYYYFH
-2267 NYGPYTQSSN
+2267 NYGPYGSN
-2277 GYYGANAEPDQFG
+2277 GYYDEPDQLG

-2309 YWGYYWPSSQFGS
+2309 YWGYYWPTSQFGN
-2322 NYQGGIYEPPS
+2322 NYQGGLYAPPE
-2333 GFDGLWSNYNV
+2333 GFNGLWGNYNV

-2351 YYQSPGTGARLAMPI
+2351 YYQNPGTGARMAMPI
-2366 IDTLNTGTNSGTSG
+2366 IDVQNQGTNSGTSG
-2380 NIVGLKL
+2380 TIAGLKL

-2402 LDFVGRSSNNH
+2402 YDFVARASNDH

-2424 KPTFTQGT
+2424 KPTFTEGT
-2432 ITGADI
+2432 ITGADV

-2444 NFAAAVVENV
+2444 NYAAAVVENV
-2454 EITSPTTTG
+2454 DISSPSETG
-2463 LKVSGSTAS
+2463 LRVDGSTAA

-2479 SGGSYGA
+2479 SGGNYGA
-2486 YTTLTSRGK
+2486 YATMTSRGK
-2495 LHLKNIDFDNQGVA
+2495 LHLTNIDFDNQVVA
-2509 GVSYLKDIAGSI
+2509 GVSYLKDTTGALSGSI
-2521 SGSVTNSAGAA
+2521 TNSAGAA
-2532 ISYGVLTTAER
+2532 VSYGALTTAEI
-2543 NLGIDLSGNA
+2543 NLGIDLASNA
-2553 IGVLTAGSGDINLE
+2553 IGVATAGSGDINLN
-2567 GNTFANA
+2567 GNTFANSQ
-2574 KDFVISGS
+2574 DFLISGS
-2582 STVTFIDGTVDE
+2582 STVTFVDGTVDE
-2594 STVDVSGNGVF
+2594 TTVSVTGNGVF

-2610 LIASITADSNDV
+2610 LVATITADTNNV

-2631 SSGKPTGNGVTDA
+2631 GGGKPTGTGVTDA
-2644 NGDADGIIYYTAVVN
+2644 NGDAVGITYFTAVVN
-2659 KAGLTNPVL
+2659 KAGLTNPAL
-2668 AGYKLATVAQIG
+2668 SGYKLATVAKVG
-2680 AYSSSTADFRYYY
+2680 TYSTSNADFRYYY
-2693 DSVTLDANAATIAD
+2693 DGVTLDANAPTTAA
-2707 VALTNKFDARV
+2707 VSLTNKFDVRV
-2718 CYSFTSTSY
+2718 CYGFSSSSY
-2727 HMIAPCA
+2727 NMIAQCA
-2734 SSLSTNG
+2734 GYLSTNG
-2741 KRTIGTMVEYG
+2741 KRTIGSLVEYG

-2762 GKTIMVDAPY
+2762 GKTIMVDAPF
-2772 MYLKGKSG
+2772 MYLKGHSG
-2780 TNINDWSDSTIIN
+2780 TSINDWSDSTIIN

-2807 TYPYNAKFHVE
+2807 TFPYNASFKME

-2826 GVDENTGVPFGFDL
+2826 GVDENTGVPNGFDL
-2840 GYYAWSDVNPYY
+2840 GYYAWSDVNPWY

-2860 QTIAAANEYGNVM
+2860 QTIAAANEYGNRM
-2873 PDRFVVEDNIIV
+2873 PKNFIVEDNIIV
-2885 SNTPVVPGSTSFYYD
+2885 SNTPVVPGSTSFAYD
-2900 EMCVVNGAVNG
+2900 EMCVVNGAVNN
-2911 ASVARNQFSG
+2911 AVVARNTFTG
-2921 CAIGVRSMNT
+2921 CAIGVRSQNT
-2931 IYSYYYGRST
+2931 VYSYSYAAST
-2941 WGADNM
+2941 WGADDM
-2947 TIEGNTFDG
+2947 LIEGNTFDG

-2970 DNVVKDNIHTGATQT
+2970 DNVVRNNTHMGATQT

-2998 PVIEGNTIYNSK
+2998 PVIEGNTIYNAK
-3010 EPIYMRGAL
+3010 EPIYMRGAV
-3019 GWDISENT
+3019 GWDISNNT
-3027 IYGDGNS
+3027 IYGDGNAA
-3034 GHAGIYVKDGYGS
+3034 HAGIYVKDGYGS
-3047 IDGNILIDADGGIL
+3047 INGNTLVDADGGIL

-3098 TSTLETGGNDITIM
+3098 TSVLETGGNDITIM

-3120 CDIEDTGSVFT
+3120 CDIEDTSSVLT

-3146 AGYFAPQNLS
+3146 EGYFTPQNLT
-3156 INEGDTVKWRL
+3156 INEGDTVRWRL
-3167 QNYSS
+3167 QNYST
-3172 GTNYQHGTISN
+3172 GTNYQHGTVSN
-3183 DTDGSGSPLWDSGAM
+3183 DTDANGVPLWNSGAM
-3198 NLGGTFTHLFTTA
+3198 NLGATYTHTFDTA
-3211 GTYNY
+3211 GTYEY
-3216 SCTNHPTTMWGT
+3216 KCTNHPGTMWGT
-3228 ITVASGSTSSFT
+3228 ITVSTGSTSSFT
-3240 SIGLDVVGSNDD
+3240 SIGLDVVGTNDD

-3275 LNGGADLEGG
+3275 LNGGADLIGG

-3301 MLSATSATGVGLYFT
+3301 KLSATSATGVGLYFT

-3348 GTVYSGTGLYAVDKA
+3348 GTVHSGTGLYAVDKA

-3372 TDASTQIYAGSDTKI
+3372 SDASTQIYVGSDTKI
-3387 TSVGNTL
+3387 TSVGNTIDL
-3394 DENKLVVVTGAEVH
+3394 DKMIVVTGAEVH
-3408 EANLLDLNVNH
+3408 EANLLDLGVNH
-3419 LGAASSNVGLL
+3419 LGVAASNVGLM
-3430 ITSESGN
+3430 ITSDSGN

-3447 NTGVLAVGTSG
+3447 NTGVLAVAG
-3458 DAGDLSDWFGNVD
+3458 DSGDLSDWVGNVD

-3489 DFMATWDET
+3489 NFMATWDET
-3498 NLFLALTGVD
+3498 NLFLALSGVS
-3508 MDNGDLMIFLD
+3508 MDDGDLMIFLD

-3583 AAHVGWTDNTNTEL
+3583 AAHIGWGGSEAQDSNTEL

-3618 LEETGGVVAS
+3618 LEESGGVEAS
-3628 NHPSTGYLSMNL
+3628 KHPSSGYLSMNL
-3640 GKANLGDG
+3640 GKSNLGDG

-3664 SPSPSEDYNILAKV
+3664 TPSPSEDYNILAKV
-3678 AADCAEDWG
+3678 DADCAEDWG
-3687 NIDGLDMSENRDEDI
+3687 NINGLNMSENRDENI
-3702 DILRACPIITG
+3702 DILRACPVITG
-3713 IEDVSYDEDSGAQTI
+3713 IEDVSYDEDSGAHTI
-3728 SLTDKADDVQDSAAS
+3728 SLTNKADDVQDSASS
-3743 LSWTL
+3743 LLWTL
-3748 ESDVDADGDLLTVVL
+3748 ESDVSADGDLLTVAL
-3763 VAHDLTITPKDN
+3763 VDHDLTITPKDQQ
-3775 EFGTYLILL
+3775 FGTYLILL

-3798 LITVNNVNDA
+3798 LITINNVNDA
-3808 PTICNTGRTD
+3808 PTICNTGRSD

-3869 SENVPQ
+3869 SEDVPQ

-3882 VPAECGAFSVAVANN
+3882 VPSDCGAFSVAVANN
-3897 ELSITEVADNELGG
+3897 ELTITEVATNEAGG
-3911 VCTVTLTLSDG
+3911 VCTITLTLSDG
-3922 ASVNDAATSV
+3922 ASINDAATNV

-3953 TDAHL
+3953 TAAHL
-3958 TTGEGVAVATPWS
+3958 ITGEGVAIATPWS
-3971 VSVTEDTGCVNAVC
+3971 VSVIEDTGCVDAVC
-3985 ANTDALTFDLSGLK
+3985 DNTDALTFDLSGLK
-3999 ADNDHNDADLTWT
+3999 ADNDHNNADLTWT
-4012 WVETSSCD
+4012 WVETTSCD

-4031 GNDLEFTLIQDAAT
+4031 GDNLEFTLIQDAAT
-4045 NVPSEEIDFLDD
+4045 NVPSEEIDYLDD
-4057 GGIHQQVPLSGEYC
+4057 GGIHQQVPLSGEFC

-4085 YIPNY
+4085 YYPNY
-4090 GLTTA
+4090 NDLPTA

-4121 LDVDTGFDFN
+4121 LDVDHGFDFN

-4166 FLSNGAG
+4166 FMSNGAG
-4173 GLATRDTQFIVPPAW
+4173 GLTIRDTQFIEPPAW
-4188 GQSVSLG
+4188 GQSVNLG

-4221 PSPSAATPTDFITN
+4221 PSPSAQTPSDFISN

-4241 AADTPNSAWS
+4241 AADTPNSPWS

-4287 ASDPSGILDSG
+4287 ASDPSGILNSG

-4321 AISAAGLFVAGLMLA
+4321 AISAAGLFVAGLVLA
-4336 SQRRIDDDEEFV
+4336 SQRRMDDDEEFV

-4405 PGTNGYWSIIVT
+4405 AGTNGYWSIIVT

-4504 GVRVTLKYV
+4504 GPRVTLKYV
-4513 PQGVGTA
+4513 PQGLGTA